1 MHVQCFSHALFQPH
15 PSVSNMDERP
25 ELKELQERVRTV
37 KWHALGIQ
45 LDLENST
52 LEEIATQYANNVENC
67 RRTMFSTW
75 LSTMPS
81 HKCTRRELLKALRSR
96 DVAENYTAEEYE
108 RSFQERT
115 HSVAGMYR

>member
-37 KWHALGIQ
+37 KWQALGIQ

-96 DVAENYTAEEYE
+96 DVTENYMAEEYE